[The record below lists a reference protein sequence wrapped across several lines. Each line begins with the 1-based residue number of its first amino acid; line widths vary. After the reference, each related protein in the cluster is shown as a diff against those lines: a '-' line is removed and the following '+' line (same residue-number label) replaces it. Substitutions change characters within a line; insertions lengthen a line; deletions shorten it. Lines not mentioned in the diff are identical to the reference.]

1 MRKIFFKY
9 GVAVGILEMFQTR
22 MLIWKGE
29 CVKSSQI
36 DRIQRRGRIHQRRP
50 EMNAINQTR

>member
-9 GVAVGILEMFQTR
+9 GVVVGILEIFQTG

-36 DRIQRRGRIHQRRP
+36 DRIQRRGRIHQRRS